1 MGAGRGMK
9 TLKSKTVTHRGYEI
23 ERILYQSGREWVIVE
38 KMRGVQIF
46 AWTLKTQAE
55 AEWIFAAD

>member
-1 MGAGRGMK
+1 MK
-9 TLKSKTVTHRGYEI
+9 TIKSKNVTHCGHEI
-23 ERILYQSGREWVIVE
+23 ERILYQNGREWVIVE

>member
-1 MGAGRGMK
+1 MSAGRSMK

-38 KMRGVQIF
+38 KMRGVQISSITVNTIT
-46 AWTLKTQAE
+46 AAE
-55 AEWIFAAD
+55 RIFAAE